1 MRARRALQRSL
12 FDAGYPDHDMG
23 RVLALMSRLLDEHPE
38 FLEWIAADVDRGV
51 VSSVGRRGLPCEV
64 ILRCGILK
72 HLWQSDYREL
82 EFALVDSVSARRF
95 TRVDPLRPPKRS
107 ALERC
112 IGAVRA
118 EVWERINGVLLGRAR
133 DDKLEAG
140 RKVRI
145 DSTVTE
151 THILDPSD
159 SQLLYDAVRVLSR
172 LLARAREKLGP
183 DAFPFHDHR
192 RAAKRKKWKI
202 PKARMKR
209 KVKLYPSC
217 WRSCGGRFGTPMV
230 PCRRSRDVTSRGWMT
245 GARRSHTTGTWPG
258 RSSARRYAGC

>member
-1 MRARRALQRSL
+1 MRARRAPQRSL

-38 FLEWIAADVDRGV
+38 FLEWIAADVDRGGA
-51 VSSVGRRGLPCEV
+51 SSVGRCGLPCEV

-95 TRVDPLRPPKRS
+95 TRVDPLRSPKRS
-107 ALERC
+107 AMQRC

-118 EVWERINGVLLGRAR
+118 EVWERINRVLLGRAR
-133 DDKLEAG
+133 DDKIEAG
-140 RKVRI
+140 RVRI

-151 THILDPSD
+151 THILEPSD

-172 LLARAREKLGP
+172 LLARGLEKLGP
-183 DAFPFHDHR
+183 DAFRF
-192 RAAKRKKWKI
+192 WKI
-202 PKARMKR
+202 PKARKR
-209 KVKLYPSC
+209 KVKLY
-217 WRSCGGRFGTPMV
+217 REMLAVCGGRFGTPMV
-230 PCRRSRDVTSRGWMT
+230 PWRRSRAAKSRGWMT
-245 GARRSHTTGTWPG
+245 GARRSHTTGAWPG
-258 RSSARRYAGC
+258 RSSARRYAGCSGARRCPRRKRW

>member
-1 MRARRALQRSL
+1 MQKRAPQRSL

-23 RVLALMSRLLDEHPE
+23 RALALMSSLLDEHPE

-82 EFALVDSVSARRF
+82 EFALVDSASARRF

-107 ALERC
+107 ALQRC

-118 EVWERINGVLLGRAR
+118 EVWERINRVLLGRAR
-133 DDKLEAG
+133 GDKIEAG

-151 THILDPSD
+151 THILGSERQPA
-159 SQLLYDAVRVLSR
+159 AVRR
-172 LLARAREKLGP
+172 GARAVPAAVPGPREAGTRCLP
-183 DAFPFHDHR
+183 LPR
-192 RAAKRKKWKI
+192 
-202 PKARMKR
+202 P
-209 KVKLYPSC
+209 PP
-217 WRSCGGRFGTPMV
+217 GGEAEEVEDPQ
-230 PCRRSRDVTSRGWMT
+230 
-245 GARRSHTTGTWPG
+245 GADE
-258 RSSARRYAGC
+258 A